1 MQVRESRPFDGSN
14 GGAHTVLR
22 RELVELRRTALPLA
36 IATVVLAGTTLA
48 LSSMPANAAT
58 SANRALASSVATNG
72 EWPGVGKICEPGPG
86 GASSVRGVGTNTIHI
101 AVFND
106 AANSVEPGL
115 EAELVQQA
123 MAFAA
128 WCNAS
133 GGINGR
139 TIVID
144 DRDAALFNAAQVT
157 VQACQSDFMAVGGGM
172 ALDQPSV
179 PIRERCGLGQ
189 ISGYLASD
197 ASEVA
202 SDQVN
207 PGGGNIDTWPSGW
220 FRTLAKAYPQA
231 VMKAG
236 MGGANT
242 PSVLEPEHK
251 YEFAAQAQ
259 GWKVVDFQEPP
270 IAVTDWAP
278 YIEEAQSK
286 GVEALWPSLDD
297 NIVPY
302 FQAMSTAAYHPAFV
316 LLGVQFYN
324 ATTSGGVAANPGLPP
339 VYVETSWWP
348 LEMAS
353 QNPSTEQLVK
363 VMHTYAKGK
372 AINFDDEEGAES
384 WLLWAKS
391 ASACGADL
399 TVSCVLSHAAD
410 TKNWDAGGIQA
421 PVAAL
426 SMSNQSPQPSP
437 CFALLQAKPKKF
449 VYDRALTQPT
459 QSIWNCNPKN
469 IVHLTAQELHQLAS
483 L

>member
-1 MQVRESRPFDGSN
+1 MLPN
-14 GGAHTVLR
+14 G
-22 RELVELRRTALPLA
+22 LVERRRMPLSLA
-36 IATVVLAGTTLA
+36 IAIVVLAGTCVA
-48 LSSMPANAAT
+48 LSSMASGVAQ
-58 SANRALASSVATNG
+58 SVSRALTSSVVPNG
-72 EWPGVGKICEPGPG
+72 EWPGVGKICEAGPG
-86 GASSVRGVGTNTIHI
+86 GASSVRGVGAKAIHV

-106 AANSVEPGL
+106 AANTIEPGL
-115 EAELVQQA
+115 EEELVQQA

-139 TIVID
+139 DIVID
-144 DRDAALFNAAQVT
+144 NRDAALFNAAQVT

-172 ALDQPSV
+172 ALDMPSV
-179 PIRERCGLGQ
+179 PIREKCGLGQ

-197 ASEVA
+197 ASDVA
-202 SDQVN
+202 SDQVD
-207 PGGGNIDTWPSGW
+207 PGGGNTDTWPSGW
-220 FRTLAKAYPQA
+220 FQVLAKAYPQA
-231 VMKAG
+231 VKKAG

-251 YEFAAQAQ
+251 YEFGAEAQ

-270 IAVTDWAP
+270 ISVTDWAP
-278 YIEEAQSK
+278 YVEEAQSK

-302 FQAMSTAAYHPAFV
+302 FQAMTTAGYHPAFV
-316 LLGVQFYN
+316 ILGVQFYN
-324 ATTSGGVAANPGLPP
+324 STTSGGVAANPGLPP
-339 VYVETSWWP
+339 VYLETSWWP

-353 QNPSTEQLVK
+353 QNPSTEQLVN
-363 VMHTYAKGK
+363 VMHRYAKGD
-372 AINFDDEEGAES
+372 AVDFDDEEGAES

-391 ASACGADL
+391 ASACGTDL
-399 TVSCVLSHAAD
+399 TTSCVLSHAAA

-421 PVAAL
+421 PVASL
-426 SMSNQSPQPSP
+426 SMSNLHPQPSP
-437 CFALLQAKPKKF
+437 CFALLKVEPNKF
-449 VYDRALTQPT
+449 VYDKALTRPT

-469 IVHLTAQELHQLAS
+469 IVHLTPQEQQELAS